1 MINYVGLK
9 NKLTVDVTRALKA
22 TKNGKVMISVVLG
35 HNLFVAF
42 ALPSTQNIL
51 RLLKKKIVWE
61 WKVWIRA
68 CGLNIEIGVK
78 VLLQTAEGSKICQN
92 SMFRLTECQ
101 ICSTFILPHLY
112 LKSN

>member
-42 ALPSTQNIL
+42 ALPSTQNIF
-51 RLLKKKIVWE
+51 RLLKKISMRVK
-61 WKVWIRA
+61 
-68 CGLNIEIGVK
+68 GLDK
-78 VLLQTAEGSKICQN
+78 SLWAE
-92 SMFRLTECQ
+92 
-101 ICSTFILPHLY
+101 H
-112 LKSN
+112 

>member
-35 HNLFVAF
+35 HNLFVTF

-51 RLLKKKIVWE
+51 RLLKKISMRVK
-61 WKVWIRA
+61 
-68 CGLNIEIGVK
+68 GLDK
-78 VLLQTAEGSKICQN
+78 SLWAE
-92 SMFRLTECQ
+92 
-101 ICSTFILPHLY
+101 H
-112 LKSN
+112 

>member
-42 ALPSTQNIL
+42 ALPSTQNIF
-51 RLLKKKIVWE
+51 RLLKKISMTVK
-61 WKVWIRA
+61 
-68 CGLNIEIGVK
+68 GLDK
-78 VLLQTAEGSKICQN
+78 SLWAE
-92 SMFRLTECQ
+92 
-101 ICSTFILPHLY
+101 H
-112 LKSN
+112 